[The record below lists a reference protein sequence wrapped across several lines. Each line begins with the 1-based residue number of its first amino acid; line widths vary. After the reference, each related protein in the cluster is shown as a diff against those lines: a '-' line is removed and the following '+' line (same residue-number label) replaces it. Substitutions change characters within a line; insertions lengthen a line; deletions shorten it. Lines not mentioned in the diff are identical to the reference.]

1 MFNLFGNRKEQ
12 EEQVKSAGRLP
23 PGQSLT
29 QKFPVLHYG
38 PVPPFNPAT
47 WDFRVFGL
55 VEEEKRWTWDEFNRL
70 PRRQMKLDIHCV
82 TRWSKFDTVWEG
94 VHLKDLID
102 QGFIRLKPEA
112 NVRDAALRIRLH
124 RQRSAGSGAE
134 RCVPD
139 GHALRRPAARS
150 RSRLSAARR
159 GRRDSRTALGRRS
172 LFLEGRQVAARTGV
186 HGSRSARLLGT
197 GRLFHDGQCL
207 ERRTVWLV
215 TPNLPESHRTSGRFF

>member
-23 PGQSLT
+23 PGQALT

-102 QGFIRLKPEA
+102 QGFIRLKPEVTFVMQHCEYGFTVNIPLEVALAPNFLLATHYNGEPLEPDHGYPLRGVVGYIPGSSYMTPYFWKGGKWLRGLEFMA
-112 NVRDAALRIRLH
+112 NDRLGFWE
-124 RQRSAGSGAE
+124 QAGYHNRADVWAE
-134 RCVPD
+134 ER
-139 GHALRRPAARS
+139 
-150 RSRLSAARR
+150 
-159 GRRDSRTALGRRS
+159 
-172 LFLEGRQVAARTGV
+172 VA
-186 HGSRSARLLGT
+186 
-197 GRLFHDGQCL
+197 
-207 ERRTVWLV
+207 E
-215 TPNLPESHRTSGRFF
+215 